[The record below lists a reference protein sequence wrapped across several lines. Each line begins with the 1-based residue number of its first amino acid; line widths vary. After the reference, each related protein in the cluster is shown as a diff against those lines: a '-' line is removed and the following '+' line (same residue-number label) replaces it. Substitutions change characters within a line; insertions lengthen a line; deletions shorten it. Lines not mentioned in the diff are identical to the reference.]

1 MPSVEV
7 EMTFSYVHRRQNHH
21 HHMWLHLGD
30 FSGGPNHQF
39 HDMSHVYVDENTCKC
54 QSRMYSKGLCVRN
67 LADNSISTSP
77 SSPAWSNC
85 GWGDIC
91 AHPTRLDRTCK
102 KCMLAKVMW
111 NENLHRSIGLVC
123 EIREMNSIWRWEQLA
138 RTWYVQDIIF
148 WCEPSM
154 LIAFAILIR
163 MHKSKLPAKSAKTRK
178 NRRKIGMKMR
188 ERWDNQI
195 STTQSCPG
203 WLICIWHHILVSET
217 EAECKCRV
225 RMKPKTVCQPKWLVL
240 IAGDR
245 SRQLH
250 SAGVSAILI
259 RAPYPSYI

>member
-111 NENLHRSIGLVC
+111 NENLHRSIGV
-123 EIREMNSIWRWEQLA
+123 
-138 RTWYVQDIIF
+138 
-148 WCEPSM
+148 SM
-154 LIAFAILIR
+154 WN
-163 MHKSKLPAKSAKTRK
+163 TRDEL
-178 NRRKIGMKMR
+178 NLTMGTAC
-188 ERWDNQI
+188 
-195 STTQSCPG
+195 SY
-203 WLICIWHHILVSET
+203 LICAGHHILVRAVDADCVCYPHSNAQVET
-217 EAECKCRV
+217 
-225 RMKPKTVCQPKWLVL
+225 
-240 IAGDR
+240 
-245 SRQLH
+245 
-250 SAGVSAILI
+250 
-259 RAPYPSYI
+259 PSQKRKNTQKSSKNRDENARTLR